1 MSEKQAKIKRKEENV
16 EVNKKPKDKGKIIF
30 YIISSIVIIA
40 FAALAGYAVGGKMS
54 KSDLQLPEQAD
65 SSQTADTST
74 LGGIAESKGMT
85 FEELAEKAGL
95 DTSVYSA
102 DTLTADVN
110 ETLTVQNVAMID
122 YDLSYEEFAAN
133 NNIDTSVITADM
145 LYKDAVQLFTVENA
159 ALMNYGVSF
168 EEFAAQYGIDTS
180 LITADML
187 YTEATDL
194 FTLDNVAAFSGMD
207 GETLKTNA
215 GLDESVDT
223 TVPMKDL
230 PVSAMMTFNGISVS
244 LDDLKEY
251 GLSEKITADTKWGN
265 AEEEIEKAYEAYI
278 AASAEADGGAQ

>member
-265 AEEEIEKAYEAYI
+265 AEEEIEKAYEAYT